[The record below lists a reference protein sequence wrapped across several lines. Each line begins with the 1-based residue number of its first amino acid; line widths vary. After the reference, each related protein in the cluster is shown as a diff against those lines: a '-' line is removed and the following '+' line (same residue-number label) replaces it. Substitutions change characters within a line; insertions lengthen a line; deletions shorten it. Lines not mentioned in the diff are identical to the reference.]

1 MSLSEMVEKVSSM
14 VKEKSVK
21 TSVENKTISILT
33 EAWEFNFE
41 FLDNL
46 DIYVYDSTT
55 VVNDKLDLELTHIKK
70 TVMREVVCSNG
81 IINNT

>member
-1 MSLSEMVEKVSSM
+1 M

-33 EAWEFNFE
+33 ENGNLIL
-41 FLDNL
+41 FLDDL
-46 DIYVYDSTT
+46 GIYVYDSTT
-55 VVNDKLDLELTHIKK
+55 VVDDKLDLELTHIKK